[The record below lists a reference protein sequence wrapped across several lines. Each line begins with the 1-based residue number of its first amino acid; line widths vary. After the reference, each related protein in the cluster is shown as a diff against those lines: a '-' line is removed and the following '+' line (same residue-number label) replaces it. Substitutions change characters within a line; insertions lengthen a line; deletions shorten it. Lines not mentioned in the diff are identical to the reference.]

1 MSEQQSKTEIDP
13 FALRGTTFQKGDEKV
28 DLTRLVPR
36 LPKDP
41 TPKNFKVLLVYPNH
55 MMVNLLPTNIGIL
68 TACLRQNG
76 FEVGLFDTTYYRT
89 AERAPDEIRVENL
102 QIRKFSLE
110 DFGITFKPNHY
121 LNDFEQKV
129 NDFKP

>member
-13 FALRGTTFQKGDEKV
+13 FTLRGTTFRKGDEKV
-28 DLTRLVPR
+28 DLTRVVSP

-41 TPKNFKVLLVYPNH
+41 TPKEFKVLLVYPNH

-76 FEVGLFDTTYYRT
+76 FHVELFDTTFYKT
-89 AERAPDEIRVENL
+89 AERSPDEIRVETL
-102 QIRKFSLE
+102 QLRKFRSE
-110 DFGITFKPNHY
+110 EHTS
-121 LNDFEQKV
+121 
-129 NDFKP
+129 